1 MSLRLEDLVVSIEN
15 KKIIDIK
22 HFYIE
27 KGEVHLLF
35 GPNGAG
41 KSTLLRTIIGLPTY
55 AVERGRIV
63 FNGVDITSKKPYER
77 ALMGIAFSYQ
87 NPPPLHTKFNYIA
100 KLMTR
105 KYNSRLDY
113 ILDLN
118 LDNLIE
124 RRLHDGFSGGESKR
138 AELAMVLLQKPKLA
152 LLDEPDSGVDI
163 DSMELI
169 ANAINRLIEMKS
181 TILMVTHTGFI
192 AFKIKRIDKA
202 SVMVNG
208 RIVYTGEFEEVYDM
222 IMKKGYK
229 GFGHE

>member
-1 MSLRLEDLVVSIEN
+1 MISVEKR
-15 KKIIDIK
+15 KIINIE
-22 HFYIE
+22 HFYIR

-41 KSTLLRTIIGLPTY
+41 KSTLLRAIMGLPAYT
-55 AVERGRIV
+55 VERGKII
-63 FNGVDITSKKPYER
+63 FDGIDITNKKPYER

-87 NPPPLHTKFNYIA
+87 NPPPLHTKFSYLA

-113 ILDLN
+113 ISDLN

-138 AELAMVLLQKPKLA
+138 AELAMTLLQKPRLA

-169 ANAINRLIEMKS
+169 ANAVNKLIDMES
-181 TILMVTHTGFI
+181 TIFMVTHTGFI
-192 AFKIKRIDKA
+192 AFKIKRIDRA
-202 SVMVNG
+202 SVMING
-208 RIVYTGEFEEVYDM
+208 RIVYTGEFEEVYSM
-222 IMKKGYK
+222 IMKKGYR
-229 GFGHE
+229 GFGYG

>member
-1 MSLRLEDLVVSIEN
+1 
-15 KKIIDIK
+15 
-22 HFYIE
+22 IE

-55 AVERGRIV
+55 AVERGRII
-63 FNGVDITSKKPYER
+63 FDGVDITNKKPYER